1 MIKNLVIIFVMHF
14 VAGYFLQSRKIST
27 LKREKTRYLFIHVGL
42 YTLFFIVF
50 SPLILPLTFLQGL
63 VFSLFNGIL
72 HLVIDYYTGRYKNLY
87 FEKDKFN
94 FNLTVGV
101 DYALHLSILMISYIC
116 LTNCIIA
123 F

>member
-1 MIKNLVIIFVMHF
+1 MIRNLVIIFVMHF
-14 VAGYFLQSRKIST
+14 VAGYFLQSKKIST

-50 SPLILPLTFLQGL
+50 SPLLLQLTFLQGL
-63 VFSLFNGIL
+63 VFSLFNGVL
-72 HLVIDYYTGRYKNLY
+72 HLFIDYYTGRYKNRY

-94 FNLTVGV
+94 FNLTVVV

-116 LTNCIIA
+116 LTRYIIA